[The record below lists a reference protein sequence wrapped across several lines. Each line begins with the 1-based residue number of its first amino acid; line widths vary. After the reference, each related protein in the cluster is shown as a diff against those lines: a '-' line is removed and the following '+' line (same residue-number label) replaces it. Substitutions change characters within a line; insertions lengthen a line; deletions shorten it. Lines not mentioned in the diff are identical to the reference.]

1 MAVTSTVIGAVA
13 AVGGTVASMDAQ
25 RRQGRAADRAADEQE
40 KIQREQEAQNA
51 KAAADERRS
60 QMREERV
67 RRARVMQASANTGVA
82 GSSGEIG
89 ALGALATNLNTNI
102 GANLGML
109 QSAQNISGYSQN
121 AANFMGQANQAG
133 ANASLWNQVS
143 GIGSS
148 IFQAGGGFNTLQG
161 IGGSQGSS
169 QQSLN
174 QWGMPD
180 IKL

>member
-1 MAVTSTVIGAVA
+1 
-13 AVGGTVASMDAQ
+13 
-25 RRQGRAADRAADEQE
+25 

-51 KAAADERRS
+51 KAASDERR
-60 QMREERV
+60 QQLREERV
-67 RRARVMQASANTGVA
+67 RRGRVMQSAANTGVA
-82 GSSGEIG
+82 GSSGELG

-121 AANFMGQANQAG
+121 AATAMGQANQAG

-148 IFQAGGGFNTLQG
+148 IFSAGGGF
-161 IGGSQGSS
+161 
-169 QQSLN
+169 
-174 QWGMPD
+174 
-180 IKL
+180 

>member
-1 MAVTSTVIGAVA
+1 
-13 AVGGTVASMDAQ
+13 
-25 RRQGRAADRAADEQE
+25 
-40 KIQREQEAQNA
+40 
-51 KAAADERRS
+51 
-60 QMREERV
+60 
-67 RRARVMQASANTGVA
+67 MQSAANTGVA
-82 GSSGEIG
+82 GSSGELG

-121 AANFMGQANQAG
+121 AATAIGQANQAG

-161 IGGSQGSS
+161 IGGSGTPRP
-169 QQSLN
+169 LN
-174 QWGMPD
+174 QWGMPSD
-180 IKL
+180 INI

>member
-25 RRQGRAADRAADEQE
+25 RRQGRAQDRAAEEQE
-40 KIQREQEAQNA
+40 NIQREQEAQNA
-51 KAAADERRS
+51 KAASDERR
-60 QMREERV
+60 QQLREERV
-67 RRARVMQASANTGVA
+67 RRGRVMQSAANTGVA
-82 GSSGEIG
+82 GSSGELG

-121 AANFMGQANQAG
+121 AANAMGQANQAG

-143 GIGSS
+143 GIGTS

-161 IGGSQGSS
+161 IGGSSS
-169 QQSLN
+169 PRPTN
-174 QWGMPD
+174 QWGMPSD
-180 IKL
+180 INI